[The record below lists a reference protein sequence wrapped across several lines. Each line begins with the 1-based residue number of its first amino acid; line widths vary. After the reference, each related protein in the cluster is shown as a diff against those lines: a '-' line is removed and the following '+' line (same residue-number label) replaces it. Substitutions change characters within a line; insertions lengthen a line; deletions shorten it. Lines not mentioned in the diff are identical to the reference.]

1 MFRPRLPRMYEGHG
15 GRVEE
20 QQVQAGR
27 AVLAVVAAALV
38 AGVAPVVAS
47 APAQAACA
55 TNTGKSISG
64 TVFGQDGRDVNV
76 SIGFDLV
83 DRNGKALN
91 ADPKSAGYGCA
102 KTGGYSVPQSY
113 LNHFVGPEGAPQNS
127 VMKDGNRTTRAWRLG
142 NIPSN
147 AVGAYI
153 EVYSRGYK
161 GSPCKD
167 ANGNYCFNPPTV
179 TKYGYA
185 NKHLVPIGTQNLP
198 IRLAMTCAYQGT
210 TGNIQGK
217 IFDAAG
223 RPVKVRNVF
232 AWTETKW
239 NAWPF
244 YQGWGS
250 ASFPRDGYYV
260 INSLASKQRYTIW
273 LTTADGRTIKRTGVP
288 VSDCKAT
295 PLSFRV

>member
-1 MFRPRLPRMYEGHG
+1 MA
-15 GRVEE
+15 V
-20 QQVQAGR
+20 R
-27 AVLAVVAAALV
+27 ARRTILAAVAAALV

-55 TNTGKSISG
+55 TNSGKSISG
-64 TVFGQDGRDVNV
+64 TVLGQDNRDVNV

-83 DRNGKALN
+83 DRNGRAIN

-113 LNHFVGPEGAPQNS
+113 LNHFVGPEGQAQNS
-127 VMKDGNRTTRAWRLG
+127 VMKDAQGNTQGRTTRAWKLS

-153 EVYSRGYK
+153 EVYHRGYT

-167 ANGNYCFNPPTV
+167 ANGNWCFNKQTL
-179 TKYGYA
+179 TKYGNS

-198 IRLAMTCAYQGT
+198 IRLPMTCAYKGT
-210 TGNIQGK
+210 AGNIQGRL
-217 IFDAAG
+217 IDAAG
-223 RPVKVRNVF
+223 RPVKVKSLY
-232 AWTETKW
+232 AWTEAKW

-244 YQGWGS
+244 YQGWGI
-250 ASFPRDGYYV
+250 AQFPRDGYYV
-260 INSLASKQRYTIW
+260 VPSLASNQKYVIW
-273 LTTADGRTIKRTGVP
+273 VNTTDGRTLKRFHVP
-288 VSDCKAT
+288 VSSCKAT
-295 PLSFRV
+295 PLSIRI